1 MFSSRTHKF
10 SGNNF
15 YCLLQSILPECSIE
29 GIEHGHGFHL
39 RTRGIPQRNTPIN
52 SCAYQAYEMCVHLS
66 ESKIVLDM
74 AFPLD
79 YCKISI
85 FLSFSE
91 KGQTLTKHTGMTVKK
106 NNTGN
111 HHQLDSCLE
120 SNQTEFKRR
129 KIHFKVALP
138 RKNHCIIAELVKY
151 TLAGQ
156 SRSLRDKTVEGHFF
170 LD

>member
-1 MFSSRTHKF
+1 MISSRTHKF

-29 GIEHGHGFHL
+29 SIEHGHGFHL
-39 RTRGIPQRNTPIN
+39 RTGESHRGTTPVLIQHTKYVFICQN
-52 SCAYQAYEMCVHLS
+52 HKLPWTWLFHWI
-66 ESKIVLDM
+66 IVKFL
-74 AFPLD
+74 F
-79 YCKISI
+79 

-91 KGQTLTKHTGMTVKK
+91 KGQILTKHTGMTVKK

-111 HHQLDSCLE
+111 HHHSDSCLE
-120 SNQTEFKRR
+120 SNQTEFKRL
-129 KIHFKVALP
+129 KIHFRVALP